1 MESVKI
7 SQKLKNYAVCL
18 SSEGEI
24 TLEMEKYFHSI
35 PGADP
40 NAMKARR
47 VLELNMD
54 HPAVQKLAVARVQDP
69 ERAAAMAKVLLCQAE
84 LAAGIL
90 PADPAEYGELVCSL
104 F

>member
-1 MESVKI
+1 MESVKL
-7 SQKLKNYAVCL
+7 SRKLKNHAVCL
-18 SSEGEI
+18 SSEGRI

-40 NAMKARR
+40 NAMKAVR
-47 VLELNMD
+47 VLELNLD
-54 HPAVQKLAVARVQDP
+54 HPAVKKLDQARQSDP
-69 ERAAAMAKVLLCQAE
+69 DRAAAMAKVLLSQAE

-90 PADPAEYGELVCSL
+90 PEDPAAYGELVCSL